1 MKYYRNKL
9 FKKHVNKKRKK
20 QTFFLLKLS
29 YKTEIIQAKFS
40 STSSQ
45 VINAGEIT
53 V

>member
-1 MKYYRNKL
+1 MKYDKNKL
-9 FKKHVNKKRKK
+9 FKNHMNKKEKK
-20 QTFFLLKLS
+20 TTFFLLKLS